1 MSSFAFKNPPYEKT
15 QVKQDITQ
23 VKQDIT
29 KIIEN
34 LLETEPDKQFVDLN
48 PFGNNTILVNILKD
62 YSETKKGKPSLL
74 SLRQL
79 AVEIIEEER
88 QKYDCFLLGQKGIEK
103 NKEIVATKKKSKR
116 SGLLN
121 EVLFQDGTIC
131 EKNPPLN
138 KCLTKGD
145 KTKTASPKP
154 KPPKDCGGKIGSIQ
168 PGKILRRLKSK
179 KSPSPSSSSPTT
191 VRTPP
196 GILFSS
202 PSSSP
207 SPSPSLKSKTK
218 TGGVRLQAK
227 TRKKKYRS
235 KTKKKKYR
243 SKTKKKKYRSKT
255 RKKRR

>member
-1 MSSFAFKNPPYEKT
+1 MSSFAFKKPPYEKT

-48 PFGNNTILVNILKD
+48 PYGNNTILVNILKD

-74 SLRQL
+74 YLRQL
-79 AVEIIEEER
+79 TAEIIEEER
-88 QKYDCFLLGQKGIEK
+88 QKYDCFLLGQKDNKK
-103 NKEIVATKKKSKR
+103 NKEIVATKKKLKR
-116 SGLLN
+116 TGVLN

-138 KCLTKGD
+138 KCLTKGE

-168 PGKILRRLKSK
+168 PGKILRGLKSK

-196 GILFSS
+196 GILF
-202 PSSSP
+202 SSP

-243 SKTKKKKYRSKT
+243 SKTKKKEIPIKNQEKET
-255 RKKRR
+255 IKK

>member
-1 MSSFAFKNPPYEKT
+1 MSSFASQNSPPKNP

-23 VKQDIT
+23 
-29 KIIEN
+29 IIEN

-74 SLRQL
+74 SLRRL
-79 AVEIIEEER
+79 AAEIIEEER
-88 QKYDCFLLGQKGIEK
+88 QKYDCFLLGQKDIKK
-103 NKEIVATKKKSKR
+103 NKEIVATKNSKR
-116 SGLLN
+116 EGVLN

-131 EKNPPLN
+131 EKTPPLN
-138 KCLTKGD
+138 KCLTKGE

-168 PGKILRRLKSK
+168 PGKILRRLKK
-179 KSPSPSSSSPTT
+179 KTKSPSRSSLSPTT

-196 GILFSS
+196 GILF
-202 PSSSP
+202 SSP